1 MKKRYIT
8 GYSGL
13 RALAVIGVILYHLDP
28 NHFGGGYLGVPIFLV
43 LTGYL
48 VTDQIMAAHRRFGF
62 FDVRAFYQRRFKR
75 LYPPLIAMLWL
86 TSAYIILFQRNL
98 LNKLY
103 QIVLTNLLGVY
114 NWWQI
119 FNGQS
124 YFDRFAN
131 NESPFIHLWTMSI
144 DWQFYLLWPIIMA
157 VLVKLF
163 KKKRDIFW
171 ALVALSLI
179 SAVEMAILFKPGQ
192 DTSRIYY
199 GTDTRFY
206 SLGLGAALALLWPFE
221 ELDNRFTQSDA
232 RILNWTGL
240 AAFLGMIAL
249 LFTPLMDAQTAFP
262 YYGGMFL
269 FSLLVTILAAVVAAP
284 VGIWNQFLTN
294 PVFDWLGSR
303 SYEIYL
309 YQFPVMI
316 FFESQVSD
324 LADHVA
330 LYRVLEVAL
339 ILLISEIAYRLI
351 EKPRFEPVEVINS
364 LKQLFR
370 RPRQLSKSWLKTAAF
385 FLIFLIG
392 TCGIAVSPL
401 AKAENKDS
409 ALIKTINNNSKKQAE
424 MNKRALESIKQSAKS
439 SAKSKS
445 SSSSKAKKASASSSK
460 AKPKQKV
467 SGKKVNQEFEKY
479 GISQAQLQAAQK
491 LQVTAIGDSVMA
503 SSSDLLHKLMP
514 NSIVDAA
521 VSRQGDVGVSL
532 INSYLQKGQLQENV
546 LIGLGTNGPI
556 SDSDMQQI
564 LDLVGPHRQIY
575 WINVVVPT
583 RPWQNQVNQ
592 QLASVAQKHKNF
604 HVIDW
609 YGYAH
614 SNSSWFYDDKTHP
627 NNVGQMY
634 YSSYVVKEM
643 LSKGE

>member
-1 MKKRYIT
+1 
-8 GYSGL
+8 
-13 RALAVIGVILYHLDP
+13 
-28 NHFGGGYLGVPIFLV
+28 
-43 LTGYL
+43 
-48 VTDQIMAAHRRFGF
+48 
-62 FDVRAFYQRRFKR
+62 
-75 LYPPLIAMLWL
+75 
-86 TSAYIILFQRNL
+86 
-98 LNKLY
+98 
-103 QIVLTNLLGVY
+103 
-114 NWWQI
+114 
-119 FNGQS
+119 
-124 YFDRFAN
+124 
-131 NESPFIHLWTMSI
+131 
-144 DWQFYLLWPIIMA
+144 
-157 VLVKLF
+157 
-163 KKKRDIFW
+163 
-171 ALVALSLI
+171 
-179 SAVEMAILFKPGQ
+179 
-192 DTSRIYY
+192 
-199 GTDTRFY
+199 
-206 SLGLGAALALLWPFE
+206 
-221 ELDNRFTQSDA
+221 
-232 RILNWTGL
+232 
-240 AAFLGMIAL
+240 
-249 LFTPLMDAQTAFP
+249 
-262 YYGGMFL
+262 
-269 FSLLVTILAAVVAAP
+269 
-284 VGIWNQFLTN
+284 
-294 PVFDWLGSR
+294 
-303 SYEIYL
+303 
-309 YQFPVMI
+309 MI
-316 FFESQVSD
+316 FFESRVSD

-330 LYRVLEVAL
+330 WYRVLEVAL

-370 RPRQLSKSWLKTAAF
+370 RPRQLSKSWLKTAVF

-401 AKAENKDS
+401 AKADNTDS

-467 SGKKVNQEFEKY
+467 SGKQVNQEFEKY
-479 GISQAQLQAAQK
+479 GISQSQLQAAQK

-521 VSRQGDVGVSL
+521 VSRQGNVGVSL
-532 INSYLQKGQLQENV
+532 INSYLQKGQLQEKV

-583 RPWQNQVNQ
+583 RSWQNQVNQ
-592 QLASVAQKHKNF
+592 QLASVAKKHKNF

>member
-28 NHFGGGYLGVPIFLV
+28 NHFGGGYLGVPIFFV

-48 VTDQIMAAHRRFGF
+48 VTNQIMTARRRFGF
-62 FDVRAFYQRRFKR
+62 FDVRVFYQRRFKR

-124 YFDRFAN
+124 YFERFAN

-163 KKKRDIFW
+163 KKKRNIFW
-171 ALVALSLI
+171 VLVALSLI

-221 ELDNRFTQSDA
+221 ELDNRFTPSDV

-240 AAFLGMIAL
+240 AAFLGMMAL
-249 LFTPLMDAQTAFP
+249 FFTPLMDAQTAIP

-284 VGIWNQFLTN
+284 VGVWNQFLTN

-316 FFESQVSD
+316 FFESRVSD
-324 LADHVA
+324 LADHVL

-339 ILLISEIAYRLI
+339 LLLISEVAYRLI
-351 EKPRFEPVEVINS
+351 EKQRFEMVEVINS

-370 RPRQLSKSWLKTAAF
+370 WPRYLSKSWLKTAVF

-392 TCGIAVSPL
+392 TCGIAISPL
-401 AKAENKDS
+401 AKADDKDS
-409 ALIKTINNNSKKQAE
+409 ALIKTINSNSKKQAE

-439 SAKSKS
+439 TLSSSTKS

-460 AKPKQKV
+460 AKSKQ
-467 SGKKVNQEFEKY
+467 KVNQEFEKC

-532 INSYLQKGQLQENV
+532 INSYLQKGQLQKNV

-564 LDLVGPHRQIY
+564 LDLVGPNRQIY

-583 RPWQNQVNQ
+583 RSWQNQVNQ
-592 QLASVAQKHKNF
+592 QLASVAKKHKNF
-604 HVIDW
+604 HLIDW

-614 SNSSWFYDDKTHP
+614 SHSSWFYDDKTHP